1 MPLAPGS
8 TFAGYTI
15 VRMLGTGGTGEVYLG
30 QHSALPRQ
38 EALKVLPRSMTAD
51 RKFRERFHRETQIA
65 ATLYHPYIVEV
76 YGRGEFEGQLW
87 IAMELLNGVNAAQLM
102 REQFPAGMP
111 AGEALSIVAAIAWAL
126 DYAHQRGMLH
136 RAVKPANI
144 FLTNPGDGEPRIL
157 LSDFGLARELGTVR
171 RLARRELA
179 AETLAY
185 AAPEQ
190 LTGSHIDARADQYG
204 LAATAFHLLTGA
216 PPYQDVDVGQRLN
229 AAPPKL
235 VDRHPD
241 LWRLDGALSS
251 ALAENPADRFG
262 SCRQFADA
270 LSGMAGVSVGDRSPE
285 AVLTLDYP
293 DEATVEGQAE
303 AGASPY
309 KPRGLVRQ
317 SVMTALTRRLPR
329 RRTTEQ
335 PTPAPAAT
343 SRRWPWIL
351 LGSAAGMVLT
361 LVGLLAGITL
371 SRNNHAT
378 VPQAGIPT
386 TRTTTAATVPTT
398 RTPAA
403 APAPL
408 DGTYQVDVNRAQ
420 QTYNDAPDPQPPNV
434 TTWWAFRT
442 SCTAT
447 GCVASAM
454 LLDDDNHQTAS
465 TTAGT
470 HVLVLDFRDGAWQ
483 SRPET
488 VQFPCLG
495 PNGTSA
501 NETTTQVI
509 SLEPQEHGPLRGAM
523 TVTVETDECAQ
534 KGGRIV
540 IPAVAGR
547 VGDVPPGLAIPSPV
561 PSAPAAPTTTTR
573 TR

>member
-15 VRMLGTGGTGEVYLG
+15 VRMLGTGGTGEVYLA
-30 QHSALPRQ
+30 QHPALARQ
-38 EALKVLPRSMTAD
+38 DALKVLPRSMTAD
-51 RKFRERFHRETQIA
+51 RKFRERFHRETEIA
-65 ATLYHPYIVEV
+65 ATLYHPHIVEV
-76 YGRGEFEGQLW
+76 YGRGEFDGQLW
-87 IAMELLNGVNAAQLM
+87 IAMEYLNGITAAQLM

-111 AGEALSIVAAIAWAL
+111 AGEALSIIAAIAWAL
-126 DYAHQRGMLH
+126 DYAHQRAMLH

-144 FLTNPGDGEPRIL
+144 FLTNPGGGEPRIL
-157 LSDFGLARELGTVR
+157 LADFGLARQIGTLR
-171 RLARRELA
+171 RLARKELTPDA
-179 AETLAY
+179 LAY

-190 LTGSHIDARADQYG
+190 LTGSRIDGRADQYG

-216 PPYQDVDVGQRLN
+216 PPYQDVDISQRRS
-229 AAPPKL
+229 AAPPTL
-235 VDRHPD
+235 GDRHPD
-241 LWRLDGALSS
+241 LWRLDGALST

-293 DEATVEGQAE
+293 DDARVARQAD
-303 AGASPY
+303 AGELPY
-309 KPRGLVRQ
+309 KPRGGVIATLV
-317 SVMTALTRRLPR
+317 RRLPR
-329 RRTTEQ
+329 RRATVAV
-335 PTPAPAAT
+335 PA

-351 LGSAAGMVLT
+351 LGSAVGVVLT
-361 LVGLLAGITL
+361 LVGVLAGVML
-371 SRNNHAT
+371 SRKT
-378 VPQAGIPT
+378 QAPSTPVAIPT
-386 TRTTTAATVPTT
+386 TRTST
-398 RTPAA
+398 A
-403 APAPL
+403 APAPTTKSAAPGPGDML

-434 TTWWAFRT
+434 TTWWAFRA
-442 SCTAT
+442 SCTPA
-447 GCVASAM
+447 GCVASGI
-454 LLDDDNHQTAS
+454 LLDDDNHQTVS

-488 VQFPCLG
+488 VKFPCLG
-495 PNGTSA
+495 PHGTTA

-509 SLEPQEHGPLRGAM
+509 SLQPQEHGPLRGVM

-534 KGGRIV
+534 KGGQIV

-547 VGDVPPGLAIPSPV
+547 VGDVPPGLVMPSPE
-561 PSAPAAPTTTTR
+561 PTTPTAPATTTR